1 MAKRRKEAREA
12 SSLAQS
18 EPADGWEAF
27 QEYLRQTARL
37 TPAARSKGVSG
48 TVRLRFNI
56 NENGEPQ
63 TFVTLRSLGYGC
75 DQEAIRLVKDWV
87 WVRGQNPTVTV
98 EIPFVR

>member
-1 MAKRRKEAREA
+1 M
-12 SSLAQS
+12 
-18 EPADGWEAF
+18 
-27 QEYLRQTARL
+27 
-37 TPAARSKGVSG
+37 SG

-56 NENGEPQ
+56 NANGDPQ
-63 TFVTLRSLGYGC
+63 GFITLRSLGYGC